1 MTLIDRAE
9 RGESNDVSF
18 NLNDGIFLTEKTF
31 FLTALCN
38 FAGMMELGKK
48 NSCSDGIG
56 IRTERE
62 KIGSSSS
69 CKG

>member
-1 MTLIDRAE
+1 MTLIERAE

-18 NLNDGIFLTEKTF
+18 NLNDGIFLTEKAF

-48 NSCSDGIG
+48 NSCSDEIG
-56 IRTERE
+56 KWT
-62 KIGSSSS
+62 K
-69 CKG
+69 